1 MSQPSPNIP
10 TADFDHHRGLK
21 PLLRETSRLR
31 GVIFVTCNMIGFAL
45 VNAFLY
51 YLTTGSPFDFS
62 WGSYQR
68 AMATP
73 LGDMLLAPLSI
84 FAYPWMILVAGLLMA
99 AVAFLPIMVAV
110 LYRVWVSLVF
120 IGIVAVLGHA
130 PVLAAFLALGAVL
143 AARTRLRSDMPFL
156 ATLLGLAP
164 PTLYFCLFCLAAPHE
179 LRSSAQR
186 LVLYSP
192 YLLALV
198 LGIGGA
204 AVVVLMARVT
214 QYRPGVVWPIALV
227 LIILPLV
234 VFFTCVGP
242 GELDFAVLAGK
253 VESFLPLE
261 GTEPH
266 KSDLTAAAGK
276 ARLEMEQAR
285 DRLLADCDVYLRGKA
300 RDLHGAEVLW
310 MRAILQDVQ
319 LDEAALAQGTIRYRS
334 DGLSKGSVGS
344 WGDLV
349 ERYPQSPQAMLAH
362 ERLAIDA
369 LRGARLPA
377 AAEHLDQALALL
389 EEHFA
394 RPSAPATEA
403 VWDQVFV
410 TDEVPGDVDYSETLS
425 ACKNVQWLMRQNS
438 VCADQARNVAAFAA
452 YMKLWPGRNVCAADL
467 AELALT
473 CPDTD
478 LEDNYQYLAALAEKS
493 ELLRAGKLAEVAR
506 TGHDAAI
513 MAWFELGRLA
523 MLPAN
528 GDSAAW
534 REAGLRDAEFYF
546 DQVCSAPANPYQA
559 SAREHLDRLHG
570 RKDAAP

>member
-1 MSQPSPNIP
+1 MSQASPNIQTP
-10 TADFDHHRGLK
+10 DFDHHRGLK

-51 YLTTGSPFDFS
+51 YLTTGRPFDFS

-99 AVAFLPIMVAV
+99 AVAFMPIMVAV

-120 IGIVAVLGHA
+120 IGIVALVGHA
-130 PVLAAFLALGAVL
+130 PVLAAFLAVGAVL

-164 PTLYFCLFCLAAPHE
+164 PTLYFYLFCLAAPHE
-179 LRSSAQR
+179 LHSSAQR

-198 LGIGGA
+198 AAIGGA
-204 AVVVLMARVT
+204 AVVVVMARVT
-214 QYRPGVVWPIALV
+214 QYRPGVVWPTALV
-227 LIILPLV
+227 MIILPLA
-234 VFFTCVGP
+234 VFFSCVGP
-242 GELDFAVLAGK
+242 AELNFAVLAQRM
-253 VESFLPLE
+253 EDFLAHE
-261 GTEPH
+261 GNDGRGG
-266 KSDLTAAAGK
+266 DLTSVAGK
-276 ARLEMEQAR
+276 ARLEMQQAR
-285 DRLLADCDVYLRGKA
+285 DRLLADCDRCLRGGPCVP
-300 RDLHGAEVLW
+300 HGAETLW

-319 LDEAALAQGTIRYRS
+319 LDESSLAQGLIRYSS

-344 WGDLV
+344 WCDLV
-349 ERYPQSPQAMLAH
+349 ERYPQSPQAMVAH

-369 LRGARLPA
+369 LRNARLPA
-377 AAEHLDQALALL
+377 AVEHLDTALALL

-394 RPSAPATEA
+394 QPAAPAGEG

-410 TDEVPGDVDYSETLS
+410 AEEIPGDDDYDKAL
-425 ACKNVQWLMRQNS
+425 ADGVRVQWLMQQNS
-438 VCADQARNVAAFAA
+438 VRADQAGNVAAFAA
-452 YMKLWPGRNVCAADL
+452 YMKLWPGRNISPADL
-467 AELALT
+467 AELAQA
-473 CPDTD
+473 CRDTD
-478 LEDNYQYLAALAEKS
+478 LEDNYQYLAALQEKS
-493 ELLRAGKLAEVAR
+493 ELLRARKLAEVAQ

-513 MAWFELGRLA
+513 MANYELGRLA
-523 MLPAN
+523 RRPGN
-528 GDSAAW
+528 SDSPAW
-534 REAGLRDAEFYF
+534 REAGLHDAAYYF
-546 DQVCSAPANPYQA
+546 NQVKSAPANPYQA
-559 SAREHLDRLHG
+559 AADWLNG
-570 RKDAAP
+570 RKGAPR